1 MSPSEAPRNNFF
13 SEIILALIIGMQYV
27 QKITK
32 RHNNSQ
38 TDQLGPEHQV
48 ATSLQKPQ
56 NRGAKIPVPIIPSG

>member
-13 SEIILALIIGMQYV
+13 NEIILALIIGMQYV

-48 ATSLQKPQ
+48 ATSLQKPH
-56 NRGAKIPVPIIPSG
+56 N